1 MSVESQFKQIPTK
14 GTGQSVNAD
23 FFFIY
28 LQALIVL
35 QYLCDRITFFALN
48 LNSIRFSRV
57 GVLFTNKE
65 RKRVGS
71 WCNTLLPH
79 MPTLSMS
86 YNMYGMPDTERQ
98 HSWPCFHNFQRLIF
112 NKLDHREPG

>member
-71 WCNTLLPH
+71 SFAAAVTLLVFSVASIPH
-79 MPTLSMS
+79 
-86 YNMYGMPDTERQ
+86 Y
-98 HSWPCFHNFQRLIF
+98 
-112 NKLDHREPG
+112 